1 MLLLG
6 KRFPRLF
13 LTSRE
18 FFVANQASAV
28 LKNIVSQY
36 PYEHL
41 EDKSDSE
48 EESHEEHEKPCLKTD
63 AQVIT
68 DHLVRTLQRR
78 VEIAGAKVDSF
89 RFNEISYAPEIAQ
102 GMLKK
107 QQAEA
112 IVQSRSTLVR
122 GLWWFY
128 LKLTVQVPFLLPP
141 LPCPD

>member
-1 MLLLG
+1 MNSSDG
-6 KRFPRLF
+6 TRELF
-13 LTSRE
+13 VS
-18 FFVANQASAV
+18 NQASAV

-36 PYEHL
+36 PYERL
-41 EDKSDSE
+41 EDKSDSD
-48 EESHEEHEKPCLKTD
+48 EESHEDHEKPCLKTD
-63 AQVIT
+63 TQVLLLLCTLLMLLQAIT

-122 GLWWFY
+122 G
-128 LKLTVQVPFLLPP
+128 TPSSSAS
-141 LPCPD
+141 